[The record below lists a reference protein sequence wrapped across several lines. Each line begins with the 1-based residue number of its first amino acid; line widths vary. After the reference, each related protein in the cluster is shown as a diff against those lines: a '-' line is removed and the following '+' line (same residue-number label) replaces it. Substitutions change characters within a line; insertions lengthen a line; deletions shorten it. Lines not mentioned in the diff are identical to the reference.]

1 MPGKL
6 GYIEIRPVSL
16 LQYREGWEMAS
27 AFQLHRLDLT
37 PGVATLFHNCH
48 KDSTRRKIRRAERE
62 GLTYE
67 SGRSEALLSAFYRLL
82 LLTRRRHQI
91 PPQPLA
97 WFRNLIECFGTAL
110 TIRVASKN
118 SQPVAAILTLRHK
131 DTLVYKYGCS
141 DARMNNLG
149 GTQLLF
155 WRAIEEAKAENLLRF
170 DLGRSDVT
178 NEGLTTF
185 KNRWGATSQPLIYLR
200 QSRSNRPS
208 SSGATGMAKRLGK
221 RILPH
226 LPDPIF
232 TAIGKALYRHAG

>member
-16 LQYREGWEMAS
+16 LQSAERWEAAS
-27 AFQLHRLDLT
+27 TFQLHRLDLS

-48 KDSTRRKIRRAERE
+48 KDSTQRKIRRAERE

-82 LLTRRRHQI
+82 LLTRRRHQT

-97 WFRNLIECFGTAL
+97 WFRNLIECFGAAL
-110 TIRVASKN
+110 TIRLASKDGE
-118 SQPVAAILTLRHK
+118 PVAAILTLRHK

-226 LPDPIF
+226 LPDPLF